1 MTDAGPPDA
10 VRRIGFQVH
19 GRVQGVAFRA
29 HVRDAARAR
38 QLTGVVRNRA
48 DGAVEGE
55 AQGRAGDI
63 DSFVAALY
71 AGSRFS
77 RVDSVSLRDL
87 PAGSPSSEF
96 VIER

>member
-1 MTDAGPPDA
+1 VTDAGSADV
-10 VRRIGFQVH
+10 VRRIQFEVH

-29 HVRDAARAR
+29 HVRDAARSQR
-38 QLTGVVRNRA
+38 LTGFVRNRP

-55 AQGRAGDI
+55 AQGCADAVDG
-63 DSFVAALY
+63 FVAAIY

-77 RVDSVSLRDL
+77 RVDSVSLREL
-87 PAGSPSSEF
+87 PAEPSASEF

>member
-1 MTDAGPPDA
+1 MTAAGSEDG
-10 VRRIGFQVH
+10 VRRIQFEVH

-29 HVRDAARAR
+29 HVREAARTQR
-38 QLTGVVRNRA
+38 LTGFVRNRP

-55 AQGRAGDI
+55 AQGCASDV
-63 DSFVAALY
+63 DVFVAALY

-77 RVDSVSLRDL
+77 RVDGVSLREL
-87 PAGSPSSEF
+87 PEEPSASEF